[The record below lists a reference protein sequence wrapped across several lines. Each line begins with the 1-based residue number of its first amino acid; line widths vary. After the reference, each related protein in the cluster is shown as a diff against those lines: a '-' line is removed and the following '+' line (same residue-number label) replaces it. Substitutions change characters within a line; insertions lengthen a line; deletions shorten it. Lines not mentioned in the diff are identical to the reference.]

1 MGGPAQARGVP
12 WETCAGRRLA
22 PQGGSL
28 PCSVRHC
35 TNLKR
40 GARLS
45 LPGMISHTA
54 REGPAERPQMQQT
67 ARGSLLVC
75 VFGQAHGGHALRQ
88 PSQEIPP
95 RSTSIPYQESYPRL
109 SLLLEWAEWV
119 LVAFPKD
126 LTSHLGHCLQHSGLR
141 GNGGPGP
148 SGLGAACGSVR

>member
-1 MGGPAQARGVP
+1 MGRPRPEASR
-12 WETCAGRRLA
+12 GRRVQDA
-22 PQGGSL
+22 GWPRR
-28 PCSVRHC
+28 VAHC
-35 TNLKR
+35 LVQSGTNLKR

-54 REGPAERPQMQQT
+54 REGPTERPRMQQT

-88 PSQEIPP
+88 PSQEYLPGVPP
-95 RSTSIPYQESYPRL
+95 FPTKRAIPRL

-148 SGLGAACGSVR
+148 SGLGAACSSVR